1 MIGKLPGRSQVEIT
15 AGYVHPAR
23 KSAFRIADSIAVGIP
38 REIVLSPIVFE
49 RAGIGEAYG

>member
-1 MIGKLPGRSQVEIT
+1 MIGKLPGRSQVKIT

-23 KSAFRIADSIAVGIP
+23 KSAVRIADSIAVGIP